1 MLPININVGLSVH
14 WIILSEHISMFI
26 SCVFHKEIER
36 QQYLFL
42 SQKKPLIFPTY
53 FSTLF
58 TESLQSFCKLDNYGP
73 HFQMRKKSS
82 WRSLRRCPRS
92 YRAQA
97 EIGLKSTSHVR

>member
-42 SQKKPLIFPTY
+42 SQKKTTY
-53 FSTLF
+53 FSYL
-58 TESLQSFCKLDNYGP
+58 L
-73 HFQMRKKSS
+73 
-82 WRSLRRCPRS
+82 
-92 YRAQA
+92 
-97 EIGLKSTSHVR
+97 